1 MTKFLTLKHWQ
12 LFGLLVGIPMIF
24 QFVIMGSVFA
34 SRNPTI
40 MFAVF
45 PVMMILFIGIFF
57 GWFYALG
64 TNLHKKL
71 PETVT
76 MNLTKFKIFLFI
88 PVVYM
93 LILSV
98 FMFGMFSIISTG
110 AEPNPLFLV
119 LIVPLHLF
127 SMFCI
132 FYCLYF
138 IAKALKAVELQ
149 KTVKFSDYV
158 GEFFLIWYFPVG
170 IWIIQPRVN
179 KLFDTTN
186 IDDNNQILDS
196 NIQ

>member
-149 KTVKFSDYV
+149 KPVKFSDYV

-179 KLFDTTN
+179 KLFDTTIMDN
-186 IDDNNQILDS
+186 NNQILDS
-196 NIQ
+196 NI